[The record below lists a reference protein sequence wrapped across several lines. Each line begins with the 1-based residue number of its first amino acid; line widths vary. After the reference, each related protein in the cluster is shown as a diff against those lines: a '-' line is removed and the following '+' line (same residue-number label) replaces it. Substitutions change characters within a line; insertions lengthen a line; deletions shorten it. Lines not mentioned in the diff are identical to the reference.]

1 MRGAES
7 VRNILLI
14 AKREYMERI
23 RAKSF
28 IVMTILIPALMG
40 GGIFASVYFGDKP
53 DQSITIVSPDTQ
65 LVLQFKDQMAA
76 MDPTLTVSAI
86 SPPPADIREILTR
99 SVKDKDSEGFLWV
112 DAAAPEQAVF
122 YGKPSAKHVTEAE
135 TALAKLA
142 AQSNLRTPVVVH
154 VEGVVPKPGKQ
165 HMNNS
170 DSAKAIAFV
179 LFFLMYFA
187 VMQYGM
193 NVARS
198 ITEEKTSRVFE
209 VMLATITP
217 EEMMAGKILGVG
229 GVGLTQ
235 VFIWI
240 GAAAVLIETPLVYMV
255 TGISVAVALSVGQML
270 FFLLMFTLGFMLY
283 SSISAILGSIVNS
296 EQELQQLTMVL
307 ALPLSVCFFLSS
319 AVISSPD
326 GHLATIISM
335 IPLWTPLIMF
345 MRVAVGHP
353 PAWQIGLS
361 LAELVLAIYAM
372 MWIASRVYR
381 VGILMYG
388 KRPSFA
394 EILRWMR
401 YS

>member
-1 MRGAES
+1 

-53 DQSITIVSPDTQ
+53 DESITIVSPDTQ

-76 MDPTLTVSAI
+76 IDPALTVGAI

-112 DAAAPEQAVF
+112 DASAPQQAVF
-122 YGKPSAKHVTEAE
+122 YGKPSAKHVAEAE
-135 TALAKLA
+135 TVLTKLA
-142 AQSNLRTPVVVH
+142 AQSNLRTPVAVH
-154 VEGVVPKPGKQ
+154 VEGVTPKPADN
-165 HMNNS
+165 HMS
-170 DSAKAIAFV
+170 SSESSKTIAFV

-240 GAAAVLIETPLVYMV
+240 AAAAILIETPLVFMV
-255 TGISVAVALSVGQML
+255 TGISVAVALSLGQML

-307 ALPLSVCFFLSS
+307 ALPLAVCFFLSS
-319 AVISSPD
+319 TVMSNPD
-326 GHLATIISM
+326 GMVATVVSM
-335 IPLWTPLIMF
+335 VPLWTPLIMF

-361 LAELVLAIYAM
+361 IADLVLAIYAM

-388 KRPSFA
+388 KRPSFS